1 LDIVTKIINLFSP
14 SINGDRLPIPNTYQ
28 PNLSSDP
35 RMQRAQVFDP
45 ALWHFSRR
53 AFKLGEPVF
62 QDPEIANRWFEARQ
76 QVIDTIL
83 QVIRDS
89 QWHEHLVLR
98 GSLLLTWVLYSHKR
112 KIFSCK

>member
-1 LDIVTKIINLFSP
+1 
-14 SINGDRLPIPNTYQ
+14 
-28 PNLSSDP
+28 
-35 RMQRAQVFDP
+35 MQRAQVFDP